1 MKKAVGIVVGCLLLA
16 GAFFLGRYVGVR
28 EPGAPGAAD
37 SGQQN
42 LRIFFTPDYGMGA
55 HFTTISLDQG
65 NYSDV
70 TYLGMHDV
78 TLDVDGTEMPLED
91 ALQKGKVSVEE
102 LVADA
107 RQDAALGLCQERWE
121 SENGLAVFTYYYG
134 DFNVRCVY
142 DVYET
147 PANGKQLIADFL
159 IYESRQEPSFS
170 PVDSETGEA
179 LDKED
184 WGLEFAVTQADSSGV
199 TIACA
204 QSGGQQM
211 GQLNCSGYLL
221 YRKNADSQELDTV
234 PTLDDQN
241 PPFTIF
247 TTVEDWNPDPD
258 SFLTMNGTTEL
269 SFDFTQVYGTLP
281 AGDYELTFQVVDC
294 YNPSEVPP
302 LMRNFHDNQWYS
314 IDFSIQ

>member
-1 MKKAVGIVVGCLLLA
+1 MKKAVGIVLGCLLLA
-16 GAFFLGRYVGVR
+16 GAFFLGRLVGAG
-28 EPGAPGAAD
+28 ELGAPDGGE

-42 LRIFFTPDYGMGA
+42 LRLSFTPDYGMDAG
-55 HFTTISLDQG
+55 FTTISLEQG
-65 NYSDV
+65 NYPDV

-78 TLDVDGTEMPLED
+78 TVNVDGSEMPLED
-91 ALQKGKVSVEE
+91 ALKNGKVSVEE

-107 RQDAALGLCQERWE
+107 RQDAALGLCQERWK
-121 SENGLAVFTYYYG
+121 SENGLSVFTYYYG

-147 PANGKQLIADFL
+147 PANGKQLITDFL
-159 IYESRQEPSFS
+159 IYESRSEPTFS
-170 PVDSETGEA
+170 PVDSQTGEA

-184 WGLEFAVTQADSSGV
+184 WGLAFEVTQADSSGV
-199 TIACA
+199 TIACV
-204 QSGGQQM
+204 QSGGQQI
-211 GQLNCSGYLL
+211 GQLNCGGYLL

-241 PPFTIF
+241 PPIEWFS
-247 TTVEDWNPDPD
+247 TVEEWNPDPD
-258 SFLTMNGTTEL
+258 GFLTMNGTTEL
-269 SFDFTQVYGTLP
+269 SFDFTQIYGTLP

-314 IDFSIQ
+314 IGFSIQ

>member
-1 MKKAVGIVVGCLLLA
+1 MKKAVGVVLGCLLLA
-16 GAFFLGRYVGVR
+16 GAFLLGRYVGVR
-28 EPGAPGAAD
+28 ESDALGAAD

-42 LRIFFTPDYGMGA
+42 LRISFTADYGMDA
-55 HFTTISLDQG
+55 HFTTISLEQG
-65 NYSDV
+65 NYPDV

-102 LVADA
+102 LVAYA
-107 RQDAALGLCQERWE
+107 RQDAAQGFCQERWK

-147 PANGKQLIADFL
+147 PANGKKLITDFL
-159 IYESRQEPSFS
+159 IYESRSEPTFS

-184 WGLEFAVTQADSSGV
+184 WGLNFAVTQADSSGV
-199 TIACA
+199 TIACT

-211 GQLNCSGYLL
+211 GQLNCGGYLL
-221 YRKNADSQELDTV
+221 YRKNADTQELDTV
-234 PTLDDQN
+234 PTLYDQN
-241 PPFTIF
+241 PPIAFF
-247 TTVEDWNPDPD
+247 TTVEDWDPDPD
-258 SFLTMNGTTEL
+258 GFLTMNGKTEL
-269 SFDFTQVYGTLP
+269 SFDFTQIYGVLP
-281 AGDYELTFQVVDC
+281 AGEYVLALQVVDC
-294 YNPSEVPP
+294 YNPSDVPP
-302 LMRNFHDNQWYS
+302 LMRNYQDAQWYD
-314 IDFSIQ
+314 IAFSIQ